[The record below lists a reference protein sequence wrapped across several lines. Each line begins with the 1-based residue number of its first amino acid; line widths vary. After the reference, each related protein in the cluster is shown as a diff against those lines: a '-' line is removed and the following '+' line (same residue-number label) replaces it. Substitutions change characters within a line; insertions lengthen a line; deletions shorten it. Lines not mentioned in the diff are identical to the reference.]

1 MASILRLLVG
11 AGLFAFGYYLGR
23 ESCKQETDDTEN
35 DLEEPPMARDS
46 HEGYEPLNIDELGS
60 VLFRI
65 NRTWHGSRS
74 PTRRAR

>member
-46 HEGYEPLNIDELGS
+46 HEG
-60 VLFRI
+60 V
-65 NRTWHGSRS
+65 
-74 PTRRAR
+74 